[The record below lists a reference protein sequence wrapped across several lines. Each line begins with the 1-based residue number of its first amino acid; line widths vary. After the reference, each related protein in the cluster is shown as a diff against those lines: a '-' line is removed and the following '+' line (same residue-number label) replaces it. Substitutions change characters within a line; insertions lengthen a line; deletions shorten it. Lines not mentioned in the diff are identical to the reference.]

1 MNNNPG
7 APAAQLRDLWV
18 LARPYRWVALL
29 AFLGMAIE
37 AGAGGMFV
45 RLIDWMLS
53 DVFGSRDPAVI
64 AWLPWAIVGLFAVR
78 GLGVFVGDY
87 GASWIARKVVF
98 DLRERCF
105 AHYLRLPSSYY
116 ARTPTGELLAQ
127 LTNYSEEVGKA
138 STDGFKIMLVDG
150 MTVLVLLG
158 MMFFYSVQ
166 LTLFVLLIGPLIGSV
181 VSSVG
186 RRYRRVARRIQGSL
200 ADVNHVAQQVLT
212 GERDVK
218 IYGASAV
225 EQERFAGINT
235 FNLRQNLKITA
246 TSAVS
251 TSIVQFLA
259 ASALALVVWLA
270 SRGYGGRQMEPGEF
284 MAYIT
289 AMLGILPSL
298 KRLTTVQALL
308 QRGLTALGSIQRVLA
323 EPTEQDQGS
332 HDAPRARGALRF
344 EHVGL
349 RYPGAEVD
357 ALDNID
363 LDIPA
368 GSTVALVG
376 RSGSGKS
383 SLAALVARFLD
394 PDRGRILL
402 DDVDLRQWSL
412 NGLRRQIAL
421 VSQQVVLFNDTVA
434 NNIAFGS
441 MRGAPTDAVHSAAE
455 VAQAS
460 GWISALPHA
469 MDTVVG
475 ENGALLSGGQRQRLA
490 IARAVLKDA
499 PILILDEATSA
510 LDNES
515 ERLIQQAFEEMRR
528 DRTVLVIAHRL
539 STVERADRIVV
550 LDRGRIVESGTH
562 TQLLAQGGLYRQLYQ
577 QDEFSGDRS
586 ESAPSSPQP

>member
-1 MNNNPG
+1 MKQPA
-7 APAAQLRDLWV
+7 APAAGMRDLWQ
-18 LARPYRWVALL
+18 LARPYRWIALL
-29 AFLGMAIE
+29 AFIGMAIE
-37 AGAGGMFV
+37 AGAGGVFV
-45 RLIDWMLS
+45 RLIDWMLD

-64 AWLPWAIVGLFAVR
+64 AWLPWAIVGLFAMR
-78 GLGVFVGDY
+78 GMGVFVGDY
-87 GASWIARKVVF
+87 GASWISRKVIF

-116 ARTPTGELLAQ
+116 ARSSTGELLAQ

-138 STDGFKIMLVDG
+138 STDGFKILLVDG
-150 MTVLVLLG
+150 MTVLVLVT
-158 MMFFYSVQ
+158 MMFLYSTQ
-166 LTLFVLLIGPLIGSV
+166 LTLFVLLIGPLIGTV
-181 VSSVG
+181 VSQVG
-186 RRYRRVARRIQGSL
+186 KRYRRVSRRIQGSL

-225 EQERFAGINT
+225 EQARFGGINQ

-259 ASALALVVWLA
+259 AAALALVVWLA
-270 SRGYGGRQMEPGEF
+270 SRGYGGKQMEPGDF

-323 EPTEQDQGS
+323 EPQEVDNGTHS
-332 HDAPRARGALRF
+332 STRALGALRF
-344 EHVGL
+344 EGVGV
-349 RYPGAEVD
+349 RYPGAEAD
-357 ALDNID
+357 ALTDIN

-376 RSGSGKS
+376 RSGGGKS
-383 SLAALVARFLD
+383 TLAALLPRFLN
-394 PDRGRILL
+394 PDQGRITL
-402 DDVDLRQWSL
+402 DGVDLRDWTLQSL
-412 NGLRRQIAL
+412 RQQIAL
-421 VSQQVVLFNDTVA
+421 VSQHVVLFNDSVH

-441 MRGAPTDAVHSAAE
+441 MRTAATE
-455 VAQAS
+455 QVQAAAAAAQAS
-460 GWISALPHA
+460 GWIDELPQGLQ
-469 MDTVVG
+469 TSVG
-475 ENGALLSGGQRQRLA
+475 ENGALLSGGQRQRVA
-490 IARAVLKDA
+490 IARALLKDA
-499 PILILDEATSA
+499 PVLILDEATSA

-515 ERLIQQAFEEMRR
+515 ERLIQQAFDALRR

-562 TQLLAQGGLYRQLYQ
+562 AELLAAGGLYRQLYQ
-577 QDEFSGDRS
+577 QDEFSAGRPHAGAD
-586 ESAPSSPQP
+586 